1 MKIDLHVHTSEISG
15 CAHVTGEE
23 TVRLYAEAGYDAIVI
38 TNHFAS
44 YNQRRFERAGFVFF
58 AEYAK
63 AFHLC
68 EEAGQKYGLK
78 VFCGYELR
86 FDQNENDYLVYGL
99 DLETAAREGSNFFQ
113 MGPREFSAYAKE
125 HGILFYQAHPFR
137 NHMTVTNPNYLF
149 GIEVRNGNPRHDSRN
164 DIAAA
169 WANRFPHLKKI
180 GGSDFHQRE
189 DLAISGIE
197 TPKNVETMEDLLE
210 VLKSGEYRVI

>member
-15 CAHVTGEE
+15 CAHLTGEE

-38 TNHFAS
+38 TNHYVS
-44 YNQRRFERAGFVFF
+44 YNKNRFDAAGLDFF
-58 AEYAK
+58 KEYAK
-63 AFHLC
+63 AFHLA
-68 EEAGQKYGLK
+68 EDAGKKYGLK

-86 FDQNENDYLVYGL
+86 FDRNENDYLVYGL
-99 DLETAAREGSNFFQ
+99 DLETAAKEGERFFK
-113 MGPREFSAYAKE
+113 MGPREFSEYAKE

-137 NHMTVTNPNYLF
+137 NGMTVTNPNYLF

-180 GGSDFHQRE
+180 GGSDFHERE
-189 DLAISGIE
+189 DLAISGIC
-197 TPKNVETMEDLLE
+197 TKKDVETMEDLLD
-210 VLKSGEYRVI
+210 VLKSGEYRII

>member
-15 CAHVTGEE
+15 CANISGEE
-23 TVRLYAEAGYDAIVI
+23 VVRLYAEAGYDAIVI

-44 YNQRRFERAGFVFF
+44 YNQRRFERADLDFF

-63 AFHLC
+63 AFRFA
-68 EEAGQKYGLK
+68 EEAGQKYGIK

-86 FDQNENDYLVYGL
+86 FDENENDYLVYGM
-99 DLETAAREGSNFFQ
+99 DLETAARDGASFFK

-137 NHMTVTNPNYLF
+137 NHMTVTNPNYLI

-197 TPKNVETMEDLLE
+197 TKKNVETMEDLVG
-210 VLKSGEYRVI
+210 VLTSGEYRVI